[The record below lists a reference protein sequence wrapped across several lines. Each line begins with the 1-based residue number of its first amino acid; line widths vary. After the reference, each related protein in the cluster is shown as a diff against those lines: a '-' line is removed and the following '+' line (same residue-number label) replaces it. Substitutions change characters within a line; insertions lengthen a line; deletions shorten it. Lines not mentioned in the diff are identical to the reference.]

1 MRMPRKKTSRQKPQ
15 ADDAPVES
23 SSPKTTR
30 APASKRR
37 GKAPAKTTEEK
48 IKRKLDAVPDRIDIR
63 DWFYQPLLSPL
74 PDQVVNIDLVPEI
87 LDQGREGACTG
98 FALAAVIN
106 YHLAHR
112 NLINARNRERAV
124 SPRMIYEMARRYD
137 EWPGEGYEGSS
148 ARGAMK
154 GWVAHGVCR
163 RFSWPDELHGPEHF
177 SYDLS
182 DEAQHTPGGAY
193 YRVMHTNLRDMH
205 AALNETGILYAT
217 IMVHE
222 GWRSRGPMRQLLI
235 TFYPTVYSKETSR

>member
-1 MRMPRKKTSRQKPQ
+1 MPRKTTRKQNRQ
-15 ADDAPVES
+15 ANDALVES

-37 GKAPAKTTEEK
+37 SKAPAKTTEEI

-106 YHLAHR
+106 YHLANR
-112 NLINARNRERAV
+112 NLINARNRDRAV

-137 EWPGEGYEGSS
+137 EW
-148 ARGAMK
+148 
-154 GWVAHGVCR
+154 
-163 RFSWPDELHGPEHF
+163 
-177 SYDLS
+177 
-182 DEAQHTPGGAY
+182 
-193 YRVMHTNLRDMH
+193 
-205 AALNETGILYAT
+205 
-217 IMVHE
+217 
-222 GWRSRGPMRQLLI
+222 
-235 TFYPTVYSKETSR
+235 